1 MKMVK
6 LTKTLRC
13 HTQKFVFSQTKF
25 QIDDVF
31 IVGSAI
37 LEWPVLIL
45 SHGAHVDDMGLSQA
59 DFLILFPPFLIIKN
73 NFNS

>member
-1 MKMVK
+1 MVK

-13 HTQKFVFSQTKF
+13 NTQKCVFSQTKF

-59 DFLILFPPFLIIKN
+59 DFLILSPPFLIIKN